1 MSLPVSFSRLVTLL
15 GKFPGVGEKTA
26 RRMVFYMLGQ
36 DPGWARLL
44 SQAVFDLR
52 EEVRTC
58 ALCGNI
64 TTEEICGICADQTR
78 DRTKICVLETQEDCV
93 AMEQSG
99 VYGGLY
105 HVLGGRCSPLEDE
118 EIPAESLERLVSRI
132 EELGVKEVIL
142 ALSPRIEGDMTAY
155 MIQDALRAHLP
166 SVKLS
171 RLSYGLPVGGSIG
184 YADRATLHVALE
196 ARREMDSGLPGDEF

>member
-1 MSLPVSFSRLVTLL
+1 VSLPSSFARLAALL

-36 DPGWARLL
+36 DPEWARSL
-44 SQAVFDLR
+44 SQAVSDLR

-58 ALCGNI
+58 VLCGNI
-64 TTEEICGICADQTR
+64 TTEDVCGVCADPMR
-78 DRTKICVLETQEDCV
+78 DRARICVVETQEDCV
-93 AMEQSG
+93 ALEQSG
-99 VYGGLY
+99 VYSGLY
-105 HVLGGRCSPLEDE
+105 HVLGGRCSPLEDQE
-118 EIPAESLERLVSRI
+118 VPAESLERLKSRI
-132 EELGVKEVIL
+132 AELNVREVIL

-155 MIQDALRAHLP
+155 MVQDALGGCLP
-166 SVKLS
+166 GMKLS

-196 ARREMDSGLPGDEF
+196 SRREMDSL